1 MNKLQVACVVEDD
14 KVSLED
20 LYEQIE
26 GWAEVQSTDTV
37 SFQKLWSR
45 WKINCYH

>member
-20 LYEQIE
+20 LYELIE
-26 GWAEVQSTDTV
+26 GWEDVQSTDVV
-37 SFQKLWSR
+37 SMQKV
-45 WKINCYH
+45 